1 LPLYGRWKSKPA
13 PGTPIDWGHPLSQGL
28 VFALPLWEGSG
39 LSAQDI
45 GPSILSLTL
54 NSASAWAS
62 GGQGVGVDCTA
73 VSAGGIATIGASLK
87 IANPLTL
94 AIALRWNGTNP
105 TGVPL
110 VFGLVTN
117 NSTYTSAWR
126 LQGFTGNS
134 AIQLNGP
141 GGNSGALATLVSG
154 KDSVFVMTIDAA
166 GSLNAY
172 LDGVLQTGPIAAQG
186 GSPAYGATN
195 SGVYIGGSP
204 GNATPQHRYYGA
216 WIWRQAL
223 PRDAA
228 SAFSANP
235 WQVYQQPHPYWLL
248 KTPTAGGTVSGS
260 MGVTLAPAVFSG
272 TGSTGTAGSM
282 GITLAPDV
290 FSGTAGI
297 LSSGSMGVTLAPD
310 VFAGSAAFATSATM
324 AVTLGADTFVGT
336 SGNITVASMAAT
348 LASGIFV
355 GTATAAG
362 AASSGSMD
370 VTLAPDAFA
379 GSAAGGGIVATTA
392 AMSVTL
398 APDTF
403 TATALAYGFGL
414 TLVVTPDPRRG
425 FTLHANLPDPGRA
438 DWWTYGGGE
447 D

>member
-1 LPLYGRWKSKPA
+1 MPLYGRWKSKPA

-28 VFALPLWEGSG
+28 VFAMPLWEGSG

-54 NSASAWAS
+54 NAASAWAS
-62 GGQGVGVDCTA
+62 GGQGVGLDCTA

-141 GGNSGALATLVSG
+141 GGNSGALATLVAG
-154 KDSVFVMTIDAA
+154 MDSVFVMRIDAA

-172 LDGVLQTGPIAAQG
+172 LDGVLTAGPIAAQG

-223 PRDAA
+223 PRDAV

-235 WQVYQQPHPYWLL
+235 WQIHQQPHPYWLL
-248 KTPTAGGTVSGS
+248 KAPAAGGTVSGS
-260 MGVTLAPAVFSG
+260 MGVTLAPDTFSG
-272 TGSTGTAGSM
+272 SGSLLTSGSM

-324 AVTLGADTFVGT
+324 AKTLNPDTFQGT

-348 LASGIFV
+348 LAAGVFA
-355 GTATAAG
+355 GLATTAG
-362 AASSGSMD
+362 AASSGTMG
-370 VTLAPDAFA
+370 VTLAPDVFAGLTPGVVVISATMAVVLTPDAFA
-379 GSAAGGGIVATTA
+379 GTAHAYPAPAVLSLVDPDLASLIVTTA
-392 AMSVTL
+392 DPSIAE
-398 APDTF
+398 ADPD
-403 TATALAYGFGL
+403 AASLIII
-414 TLVVTPDPRRG
+414 
-425 FTLHANLPDPGRA
+425 
-438 DWWTYGGGE
+438 
-447 D
+447 

>member
-39 LSAQDI
+39 LSAQDM
-45 GPSILSLTL
+45 GPSILSLAI
-54 NSASAWAS
+54 NSASVWAS
-62 GGQGVGVDCTA
+62 GGQGWGVDCTA
-73 VSAGGIATIGASLK
+73 VSAGGLATIGAPLK
-87 IANPLTL
+87 IVNPLTL
-94 AIALRWNGTNP
+94 AVGLRWNGTNP

-141 GGNSGALATLVSG
+141 GGNSGALATLVAG

-297 LSSGSMGVTLAPD
+297 LSSGAMGITLAPD

-324 AVTLGADTFVGT
+324 GVTLAPDVFVGT

-348 LASGIFV
+348 LASGVFA
-355 GTATAAG
+355 GSATAAG
-362 AASSGSMD
+362 AASSGSMA
-370 VTLAPDAFA
+370 VVLAPAVFVGLTPGVVIVSATMAVVLNPDVFA
-379 GSAAGGGIVATTA
+379 GTANAYPAPAVLSLVDPDLASLIVTTA
-392 AMSVTL
+392 DPSIDEAD
-398 APDTF
+398 PD
-403 TATALAYGFGL
+403 AASLIII
-414 TLVVTPDPRRG
+414 
-425 FTLHANLPDPGRA
+425 
-438 DWWTYGGGE
+438 
-447 D
+447 